1 MQRDPAQYEQSS
13 KQPTCDFK
21 IDRDSFEASAG
32 LHAEPL
38 YWFNYNL
45 DCGGKKTGEQPSEQ
59 DENQQQSQPTYGSG
73 LESNPANTDGRR
85 ALLTLHH
92 KCSPKSFN

>member
-59 DENQQQSQPTYGSG
+59 DENQQGQPTYGSG
-73 LESNPANTDGRR
+73 LESNP
-85 ALLTLHH
+85 LLTLHH
-92 KCSPKSFN
+92 PCSPKSFN

>member
-21 IDRDSFEASAG
+21 IDWGDFFQASAG
-32 LHAEPL
+32 LHAVPL
-38 YWFNYNL
+38 SWFNYNL

-59 DENQQQSQPTYGSG
+59 DENQQGQPTYGSG
-73 LESNPANTDGRR
+73 LESNP
-85 ALLTLHH
+85 LLILHH
-92 KCSPKSFN
+92 PCSPKSFN